1 MGNDTLIIR
10 EATPADEDAIWGI
23 LEPVIRAGETYAL
36 PRDFSRAAALG
47 YWMGADRE
55 TFVAEDTGRVLG
67 TYYLRAN
74 QLGGG
79 DHVCNCGY
87 VTAEA
92 ARGRGIAR
100 AMCEHSLKHA
110 RARGFKA
117 MQYNLVVTTN
127 EGAVRL
133 WKRLGFEVVG
143 RLPGAFDHPAEGLV
157 DALVMYRTL

>member
-1 MGNDTLIIR
+1 MIIR
-10 EATPADEDAIWGI
+10 EAMPSDEDAIWAI

-36 PRDFSRAAALG
+36 PREFSREDALG

-55 TFVAEDTGRVLG
+55 AFVAEAGGEVLG

-100 AMCEHSLKHA
+100 AMCEHSLEHA
-110 RARGFKA
+110 RSRGFRA

-127 EGAVRL
+127 DGAVRL
-133 WKRLGFEVVG
+133 WKRLGFDVVG